1 MIHLYSTPGAQAQ
14 AEALRETLVVAYPD
28 LRLEDLAPGVHD
40 LAVDPMWPRWD
51 DLLIVV
57 FADDPLPD
65 ALHGAVRKEIQ
76 SSLDRGR
83 ACRIVPVH
91 TLADHSRPP
100 EPLDAVK
107 SIRGVDPCGAD
118 GQAIARRVG
127 ALLGLWLRGDDRKVF
142 VSHRQV
148 DGKALAA
155 EVTAHLEDNGYDAW
169 LDAER
174 LHCGDIVQSEIERHV
189 GGAHLLL
196 LLDTPEARHSEW
208 IWREVDAAIRGF
220 VPILPVVLRQK
231 DTSGEA
237 ARPGFPNAAELFSH
251 RVEVEV
257 DADGVVGRLGEDLLN
272 GLLVAMEG
280 YLSALLR
287 SQRSLADKVEDTFK
301 SAGFDW
307 TILDGR
313 RQLYAA
319 TKPDEGASLT
329 RLLSHCSAVS
339 PRFFHAVRA
348 LQEYGQND
356 AEHASARPSRA
367 INRFNHRLF
376 VYEPPLPRPEL
387 IRLARDYGFDQDPI
401 LRLIDPG
408 RLATFLNR
416 FQADI

>member
-14 AEALRETLVVAYPD
+14 AEALRETLGVAYPD
-28 LRLEDLAPGVHD
+28 LKLENLDPVGRDLT
-40 LAVDPMWPRWD
+40 VDPMWPRWD

-65 ALHGAVRKEIQ
+65 ALRGSIHKEIR

-91 TLADHSRPP
+91 TLPDRLKPP
-100 EPLDAVK
+100 EPLDAIK
-107 SIRGVDPCGAD
+107 SIRGVDPRGAD

-155 EVTAHLEDNGYDAW
+155 QVAAHLKDNGYDAW

-174 LHCGDIVQSEIERHV
+174 LHCGDIVQSEIERHIA
-189 GGAHLLL
+189 GAHLLL

-220 VPILPVVLRQK
+220 VPILPVVLRLK
-231 DTSGEA
+231 NATEEA

-251 RVEVEV
+251 RIEVDV

-272 GLLVAMEG
+272 GLLVAMES
-280 YLSALLR
+280 YLGALLR
-287 SQRSLADKVEDTFK
+287 SQRSLADKVEETFK

-313 RQLYAA
+313 RQLYTAA
-319 TKPDEGASLT
+319 KPDEGAALT

-348 LQEYGQND
+348 LQEYQQDD
-356 AEHASARPSRA
+356 AGHAATRG
-367 INRFNHRLF
+367 INLFNNKLF

-387 IRLARDYGFDQDPI
+387 SRLVRDHGFDQDPI

-408 RLATFLNR
+408 RLAIFLNR
-416 FQADI
+416 FQT